1 VIWRFLFGAFRG
13 ALIFLQAMMTTVTAA
28 PSANILRAIG
38 AMVLTA
44 LFFAIS
50 DVYAQVLTLSLPP
63 LEVTFL
69 RWLVFLVFLLCWLRS
84 KSLSAFVTRSLGWQ
98 ILRGLLM
105 VFSGITFIIGIK
117 NMSISDATG
126 VAFCGPVITMAMSVW
141 FLGEHVG
148 WRRWL
153 VAGVSL
159 IGVIIIVQPGTGAFQ
174 WASLLPLIAAT
185 FASGTVMLIRHMK
198 GEHPDTTLAYSAL
211 VGFVVLSLVVPFVW
225 VWPTSTDI
233 FPIVMTGCF
242 CGLANLTMIAAYRG
256 GAASRI
262 APFNY
267 VQLPFAGLMG
277 ILVMNSFPTPLAL
290 LGMSL
295 IGLSGVIN
303 AWLESRTRA

>member
-1 VIWRFLFGAFRG
+1 MIWALFVWRV
-13 ALIFLQAMMTTVTAA
+13 LMTLVTAA
-28 PSANILRAIG
+28 RDSGQNLRPNILRAIG
-38 AMVLTA
+38 AIVLTA

-50 DVYAQVLTLSLPP
+50 DVYAQVLTRSLPP
-63 LEVTFL
+63 LEVTYL
-69 RWLVFLVFLLCWLRS
+69 RWLVFVGFLLVWLRQ
-84 KSLSAFVTRSLGWQ
+84 KTLTAFVTRSLGWQ
-98 ILRGLLM
+98 ILRGLLA

-153 VAGVSL
+153 VAAISL
-159 IGVIIIVQPGTGAFQ
+159 AGVIIIVQPGTSAFQ
-174 WASLLPLIAAT
+174 WASLLPLMAAA
-185 FASGTVMLIRHMK
+185 FSSGTVMLIRHMK
-198 GEHPDTTLAYSAL
+198 DEHPDTTLAYSAL
-211 VGFVVLSLVVPFVW
+211 VGFVVLSFVVPFVW
-225 VWPTSTDI
+225 VWPATTDL
-233 FPIVMTGCF
+233 FPILMSGCF
-242 CGLANLTMIAAYRG
+242 GAMANLTMIAAYRG

-277 ILVMNSFPTPLAL
+277 ILVMNSFPSPLAI

-295 IGLSGVIN
+295 IAFSGVIN
-303 AWLESRTRA
+303 AWLEARTRG